1 MSNNELTS
9 LLTTILIAM
18 VFVLFF
24 LIMIFVFIKI
34 KNDKK
39 KKMPMQT
46 ENKGTNTAT
55 QGYNKQSIFNFMEFD
70 KIEDNMII
78 QKNGTKYLMVVE
90 CQGVNYDLMSG
101 IEKTSVEEGFLQ
113 FLNTLRHPI
122 QIYTQ
127 TRTVNLEKSIST
139 YKSRIDQ
146 LEADLRAKEAN
157 YQAKAKSGRYTKEQL
172 DKEFYEL
179 TKQRNLYEYGRDV
192 IFNTERMSTNKNVLN
207 KKYYIIIPYY
217 PEDLGN
223 NNFDKEEIKN
233 IAFSELY
240 TRAQS
245 VIRTLSACGIN
256 GKILGSN
263 LLAEL
268 LYVAYNRDEEEIYG
282 LDKAIAAGYDE
293 LYSTAPDVLDK
304 KMKELDKQIEQKA
317 MDMAND
323 AVIQAKSDKQ
333 KRIEE
338 KEKSMNDLISQMAKL
353 IIEENKTFVG
363 EDIAEAAVDKID
375 GTEEQ
380 EDIEEIEEEEEI
392 APPKK
397 RGRKKASTENTEEGG
412 KVNDVKEKKKTTRRT
427 TKTA

>member
-1 MSNNELTS
+1 MSSAELTN
-9 LLTTILIAM
+9 LLITVLGCMIFILI
-18 VFVLFF
+18 L
-24 LIMIFVFIKI
+24 LIMIYLVIRA
-34 KNDKK
+34 KNNKK
-39 KKMPMQT
+39 KKEPVGQNVNTQT
-46 ENKGTNTAT
+46 NSAT
-55 QGYNKQSIFNFMEFD
+55 QGYDKQSIFNFMEFD

-78 QKNGTKYLMVVE
+78 QKNGAKYLMVVE

-127 TRTVNLEKSIST
+127 TRTVNLGKSIST
-139 YKSRIDQ
+139 YKERVDQ
-146 LEADLRAKEAN
+146 IESELKMKESD
-157 YQAKAKSGRYTKEQL
+157 YQAKLKSGRYTKEQL
-172 DKEFYEL
+172 DKEYYEL
-179 TKQRNLYEYGRDV
+179 TKQRNLYEYGKDV
-192 IFNTERMSTNKNVLN
+192 IFNTERMSSNKNVLN

-263 LLAEL
+263 LLADL
-268 LYVAYNRDEEEIYG
+268 LYVAYNRDEEEIFG
-282 LDKAIAAGYDE
+282 LDKALAAGYDE

-304 KMKELDKQIEQKA
+304 KMRELDRQIQQKA
-317 MDMAND
+317 MEIANE
-323 AVIQAKSDKQ
+323 AVIYARSDKQ
-333 KRIEE
+333 RKIEE
-338 KEKSMNDLISQMAKL
+338 KQNNMDDLIAQMAKL
-353 IIEENKTFVG
+353 IVEENRSFVG
-363 EDIAEAAVDKID
+363 DDIAESAIDKID
-375 GTEEQ
+375 GNEELD
-380 EDIEEIEEEEEI
+380 EEFIEQTPE
-392 APPKK
+392 PKK
-397 RGRKKASTENTEEGG
+397 RGRKKINRENTEEGG
-412 KVNDVKEKKKTTRRT
+412 TEDVKEEKKTTRTRRT